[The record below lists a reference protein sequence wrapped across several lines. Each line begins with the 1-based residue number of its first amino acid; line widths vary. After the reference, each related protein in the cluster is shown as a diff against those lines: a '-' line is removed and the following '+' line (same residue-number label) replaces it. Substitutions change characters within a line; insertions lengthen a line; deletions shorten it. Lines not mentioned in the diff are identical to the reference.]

1 MKGVLGKQTSVDTS
15 ALFLVPSFSL
25 EKCLSAISQ
34 RPAVAFYFGSPHEE
48 EARKAELCPPL
59 P

>member
-1 MKGVLGKQTSVDTS
+1 MKGVLGKQISVDTS
-15 ALFLVPSFSL
+15 APTLVPSFSL

-48 EARKAELCPPL
+48 EA
-59 P
+59 